1 MFTSPHRH
9 ACTGFPGAK
18 SSSTGV
24 IGYKQVVMA
33 GHPFSTGSPS
43 ISSSFVNP
51 DLLSPPTSSNS
62 AVPPATFYLTSARNR
77 PVTPPQNASNPTS
90 TPISN
95 KTSGSYTYA
104 SEIHDRDSANY
115 RLALET
121 SGLFLGAMPPQQFLD
136 KFLPISQDAPECPNS
151 TGAFASVGNTK
162 KEVNMYAPFVSM
174 VLVSASAMLLTNI
187 L

>member
-1 MFTSPHRH
+1 M
-9 ACTGFPGAK
+9 CTGFPGTQ
-18 SSSTGV
+18 SSSTGEVQV
-24 IGYKQVVMA
+24 IIA

-43 ISSSFVNP
+43 ISSSSINP
-51 DLLSPPTSSNS
+51 DLRSPPTSSNS
-62 AVPPATFYLTSARNR
+62 AIPPSTFYSTSTRNR
-77 PVTPPQNASNPTS
+77 PVTPPKNASNPTS

-95 KTSGSYTYA
+95 KTSGNYTYA
-104 SEIHDRDSANY
+104 SRIHDRDSANY

-121 SGLFLGAMPPQQFLD
+121 TGLFLGAMPPQKFLE

-151 TGAFASVGNTK
+151 TGAFASVGSTK

-187 L
+187 R